1 MGEEK
6 KKSGLSASF
15 VTGAVA
21 LVFLTVGYQVAVF
34 LNRAAL
40 SRILEEREA
49 AEFAVREPESSSGPE
64 SEYGPGHQNDSDR
77 TVPDTRH
84 SRGDMQKSGAG
95 RNFGT
100 GRSARGADSDAG
112 TGRKRRQVESFRFN
126 PNDISVEGLQRLGFS
141 EAQARAIDNYRI
153 KGGRFSRKS
162 DFAKSFVVSDS
173 IYRRLEPYID
183 IPLTD
188 LNAADSAAFDA
199 LPGIGG
205 YFASKIVEY
214 RTALGGY
221 SYKEQLMDIYRFDKD
236 RFDALKDLV
245 EVCPEHC
252 RPYRLWSLPEDSLRI
267 HPYIGPYSARG
278 VVVYRENNPE
288 DKWTVDGLE
297 EAGILRRGMAEKLRR
312 CRLSK

>member
-40 SRILEEREA
+40 SRILEEREVA
-49 AEFAVREPESSSGPE
+49 AAVREPESSSGPE
-64 SEYGPGHQNDSDR
+64 AEFSPGQRNDSDR
-77 TVPDTRH
+77 IVPDMKH
-84 SRGDMQKSGAG
+84 SRGDMQKSRA
-95 RNFGT
+95 
-100 GRSARGADSDAG
+100 
-112 TGRKRRQVESFRFN
+112 GRKRRQVESFRFN

-153 KGGRFSRKS
+153 KGGRFNRKS

-173 IYRRLEPYID
+173 IYRRLESYID

-188 LNAADSAAFDA
+188 LNAADSAAFDD

-205 YFASKIVEY
+205 YFASKMVEY

-221 SYKEQLMDIYRFDKD
+221 SYKEQLMDIYRFDND

-245 EVCPEHC
+245 DVCPEHC
-252 RPYRLWSLPEDSLRI
+252 SPYRLWSLPEDSLRM
-267 HPYIGPYSARG
+267 HPYIGSYSARG

-288 DKWTVDGLE
+288 EKWTVDGLE

>member
-84 SRGDMQKSGAG
+84 SRGDMQKSGA
-95 RNFGT
+95 
-100 GRSARGADSDAG
+100 
-112 TGRKRRQVESFRFN
+112 GRKRRQVESFRFN

-205 YFASKIVEY
+205 YFASKMVEY

-288 DKWTVDGLE
+288 EKWTVDGLE